1 MSKMKIISCVS
12 CAIVVLMCL
21 ICYSGYVSQQYYEVC
36 TPYGYSPITGY
47 EAKVLEEI
55 PEGYEYHISEYAV
68 MEEMQVVEITW
79 ELTGVVNEPM
89 GILGDLC
96 YYYGENGE
104 WIDVLEKDDDYWGE
118 VSSDSCNIIPPGEH
132 VLWRE
137 YVLVPKGMKTL
148 SAQRTMGENEEL
160 LIEL

>member
-1 MSKMKIISCVS
+1 M
-12 CAIVVLMCL
+12 
-21 ICYSGYVSQQYYEVC
+21 
-36 TPYGYSPITGY
+36 
-47 EAKVLEEI
+47 
-55 PEGYEYHISEYAV
+55 
-68 MEEMQVVEITW
+68 
-79 ELTGVVNEPM
+79 
-89 GILGDLC
+89 GDLC

-132 VLWRE
+132 VFWRE